1 MVADAPPPPPAAVTS
16 VAVGARAPVAVERI
30 GRSVRGRAIRMW
42 RVGDPAAP
50 RRVLVVGCVHG
61 NECVGLRIVDRLRR
75 AAPPDGVQ
83 LLLVRDLNPDG
94 YARRVRQN
102 AHGVDLNRNSSAGW
116 RRLTGPYDSGPRAWS
131 EPETRAIRR
140 VILDERPA
148 LTVWYHQPL
157 RCVASRTRAARRY
170 ARLVGLPT
178 KPLPRPGSLSRW
190 QNERVRSGPAFVVEL
205 AGGRASVAAVRRHAR
220 AVLNVARG

>member
-1 MVADAPPPPPAAVTS
+1 MLADAPPAVH
-16 VAVGARAPVAVERI
+16 VERV
-30 GRSVRGRAIRMW
+30 GESVQDRVIRMT

-61 NECVGLRIVDRLRR
+61 NECAGMRIVARLRR
-75 AAPPDGVQ
+75 STPPAGVQ
-83 LLLVRDLNPDG
+83 LLLIRTLNPDG
-94 YARRVRQN
+94 LVRRTRGNAR
-102 AHGVDLNRNSSAGW
+102 GVDLNRNSSAGW
-116 RRLTGPYDSGPRAWS
+116 RRLTGPYASGPRPWS

-157 RCVASRTRAARRY
+157 ALVAARTPAARRY
-170 ARLVGLPT
+170 ARLVGLPARA
-178 KPLPRPGSLSRW
+178 LPRPGSLSRW

-205 AGGRASVAAVRRHAR
+205 GAGRASDATVRRHAR
-220 AVLNVARG
+220 AVLTLARG